1 MRILHKEFYTHSP
14 SLFFLWV
21 LPVWEPLSRASWL
34 HCKWGF
40 PLFIFT
46 RTSELCASP
55 PDRVLCLGEQ
65 SSAATTWQP
74 LVSRGPTGHL
84 LTAQLLYLGG
94 SVERWRVGLWV
105 RRTFEGNSKSSFAD
119 VLVNMKS
126 SLILA
131 LHELPI
137 SVFENGICFHS
148 SSKALFGNF
157 LSRLQ
162 FNVGTVGFLTQN
174 PKALCSWKNVSKNS

>member
-1 MRILHKEFYTHSP
+1 MKFPCEECPPCSRRKVTFLSTQTRSWDENFTQRILYTQSFL
-14 SLFFLWV
+14 SLFFLLV

-34 HCKWGF
+34 HFKWGF

-46 RTSELCASP
+46 RTSELCPSS

-65 SSAATTWQP
+65 RSPTTAEQP
-74 LVSRGPTGHL
+74 LVSRGPTAYL

-131 LHELPI
+131 LH
-137 SVFENGICFHS
+137 
-148 SSKALFGNF
+148 
-157 LSRLQ
+157 
-162 FNVGTVGFLTQN
+162 
-174 PKALCSWKNVSKNS
+174 